1 MNRKDWLILI
11 GGLLAG
17 AGLGMFL
24 FFGLGIWNGQAQTYR
39 LISGEEVT
47 SSGMVGSAAPDFELT
62 DLSGKAVRLSDL
74 RGQPVLL
81 NFWATWCGPC
91 EVEMPAIQARYESHQ
106 PNLSVLAVNFDE
118 PEQDVRQY
126 AERLGLTF
134 NILLDP
140 GAKVQ
145 DLYRVR
151 GYPTSF
157 LVDAEGVIKVHHVG
171 LMSEEQLDRYLQQ
184 VGINQ

>member
-1 MNRKDWLILI
+1 MRKDWLILV

-17 AGLGMFL
+17 AGLGIFL
-24 FFGLGIWNGQAQTYR
+24 FFGLGIWNGQAQTR
-39 LISGEEVT
+39 QLTFGKAIT
-47 SSGMVGSAAPDFELT
+47 SSGFVGLAAPDFELT
-62 DLSGKAVRLSDL
+62 DLSGNAVRLSEL
-74 RGQPVLL
+74 KGHPVLL

-91 EVEMPAIQARYESHQ
+91 EVEMPAIQDRYEHNQSD
-106 PNLSVLAVNFDE
+106 LSVLAINFDE

-126 AERLGLTF
+126 AGRLGLTF
-134 NILLDP
+134 DILLDP

-157 LVDAEGVIKVHHVG
+157 LVDAEGVIRVHHVG
-171 LMSEEQLDRYLQQ
+171 SMSEEQLDQYLQQ
-184 VGINQ
+184 VGINP

>member
-1 MNRKDWLILI
+1 MV

-17 AGLGMFL
+17 AGLGIFI
-24 FFGLGIWNGQAQTYR
+24 FFGLGIWNGTAQ
-39 LISGEEVT
+39 
-47 SSGMVGSAAPDFELT
+47 SSPAFGKELLSSRMVGSAAPDFELK
-62 DLSGKAVRLSDL
+62 DLSGKSVRLSDL
-74 RGQPVLL
+74 QGHPVLI

-106 PNLSVLAVNFDE
+106 PDLAVLAVNFDE

-126 AERLGLTF
+126 VERLGLTF
-134 NILLDP
+134 EILFDP

-157 LVDAEGVIKVHHVG
+157 LVDADGVIRIHHVG
-171 LMSEEQLDRYLQQ
+171 LMSEEQLDNYLQQ
-184 VGINQ
+184 VGIGP